1 MQKLLYP
8 RNLPQPSRP
17 SPDLQKDQACT
28 KSRFY
33 ALNIRGA
40 YSASC
45 SALCPDA
52 ATTHPWRSREKD
64 VMHRCGSLHTGSSQN
79 SKPSSQP
86 TSVVTVQSLS
96 HLLLF
101 GTLWPAA
108 HQVSLSFT
116 TAQSFLKLMSIN
128 SVMQPS
134 YLILWHPLLLL
145 PSIFPSIRVFSS
157 ELVLCIRWP
166 KDWNFSIDPSC

>member
-1 MQKLLYP
+1 MQNLLYP
-8 RNLPQPSRP
+8 RNLPQPSCP
-17 SPDLQKDQACT
+17 SPDLQKDQACNR
-28 KSRFY
+28 SRFY

-45 SALCPDA
+45 SALCPVA
-52 ATTHPWRSREKD
+52 ATTHPWRSHEKD

-101 GTLWPAA
+101 ATLWTAA
-108 HQVSLSFT
+108 CQVSLSFT

-128 SVMQPS
+128 SVMPPS
-134 YLILWHPLLLL
+134 YLNPLTPTSPPALNLSQHQGL
-145 PSIFPSIRVFSS
+145 FQWVSS
-157 ELVLCIRWP
+157 LHQVAKGLEL
-166 KDWNFSIDPSC
+166 